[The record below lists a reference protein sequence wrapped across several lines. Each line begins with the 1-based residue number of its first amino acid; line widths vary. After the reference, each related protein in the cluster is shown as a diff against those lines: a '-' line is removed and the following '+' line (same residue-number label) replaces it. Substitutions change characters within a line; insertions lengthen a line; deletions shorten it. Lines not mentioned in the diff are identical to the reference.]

1 MVNAVCQRRCA
12 QSQHLKGELRSLIRF
27 YDFFCL
33 FSSTGLAPLMV
44 SRDLKCSERCS
55 AEEIRELN
63 VGGAM
68 ALLSCLL
75 VYASPAQPSL
85 SGSSEGGL

>member
-1 MVNAVCQRRCA
+1 MTSFV
-12 QSQHLKGELRSLIRF
+12 
-27 YDFFCL
+27 FFPAP
-33 FSSTGLAPLMV
+33 APLVV

-68 ALLSCLL
+68 ALLSCLRL
-75 VYASPAQPSL
+75 SRLPPSPLFPAPVRAGYNWNL
-85 SGSSEGGL
+85 TRVF

>member
-1 MVNAVCQRRCA
+1 MTSFV
-12 QSQHLKGELRSLIRF
+12 
-27 YDFFCL
+27 FFPAP
-33 FSSTGLAPLMV
+33 APLVV